1 MLRIGDDGASVR
13 VTVQCSDVCESI
25 IEDQMQVRL
34 VFGQGEDL
42 QEILL
47 GEAEGE
53 VEDAVVRQSW
63 RVKHLASNYYIHLLC
78 EHPTKKEKDNKP
90 P

>member
-1 MLRIGDDGASVR
+1 
-13 VTVQCSDVCESI
+13 
-25 IEDQMQVRL
+25 
-34 VFGQGEDL
+34 
-42 QEILL
+42 
-47 GEAEGE
+47 
-53 VEDAVVRQSW
+53 VRQSW